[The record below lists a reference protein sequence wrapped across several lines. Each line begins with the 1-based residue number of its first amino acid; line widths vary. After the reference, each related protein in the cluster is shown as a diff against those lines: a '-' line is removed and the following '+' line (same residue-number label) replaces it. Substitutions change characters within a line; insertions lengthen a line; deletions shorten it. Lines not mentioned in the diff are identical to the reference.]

1 VDAGPIARHTEPIVS
16 ASKTPTGPQPVFT
29 ARRAVSYAISVDT
42 LGKLRWSSGD
52 LDGDH
57 LVCVL
62 SERAPA
68 DYLTILREKGIS
80 YVVAGESSVNLAETV
95 DQLGEHFGIRTL
107 LLEGGGH
114 INAAFL
120 QVDLV
125 DEVSLLVVPGV
136 DGRRDIPTIFGGVNP
151 ARDTAVPPR
160 LKSLEQRAN
169 DTLWIRDTVVRS

>member
-68 DYLTILREKGIS
+68 DYLTILRELGKKHRW
-80 YVVAGESSVNLAETV
+80 ESASLKPAHEQNPK
-95 DQLGEHFGIRTL
+95 IC
-107 LLEGGGH
+107 LLELT
-114 INAAFL
+114 AEL
-120 QVDLV
+120 
-125 DEVSLLVVPGV
+125 
-136 DGRRDIPTIFGGVNP
+136 GRRHTNHAPEHLSEMARARVAHIECDLDQAPRCFADELLGVGDAF
-151 ARDTAVPPR
+151 ARNEAQWRHAGRLLEDPR
-160 LKSLEQRAN
+160 EVERTELN
-169 DTLWIRDTVVRS
+169 